1 MLAPMV
7 PRLGS
12 SKLVSRWIM
21 LTLAASVLAA
31 LDGGWLAT
39 WTAFAPSRIWRGEV
53 WRLATWVFVEGGA
66 LQLLLTCVAIYHFGG
81 QLAPRWGD
89 RRLRRFMVEVLGGSA
104 LVATVLALVSS
115 DLWGTYRAGGWA
127 VGDALVIAWARQYPD
142 STLVIYGLI
151 RLRGKDLITVVIGI
165 TAVYAIFAGPFR
177 WALELVVCAAAY
189 GYPTERL
196 VRRA

>member
-1 MLAPMV
+1 MI

-12 SKLVSRWIM
+12 SKLVSRWIA

-31 LDGGWLAT
+31 LDGGWLGT
-39 WTAFAPSRIWRGEV
+39 WASFAPSRIWRGEV
-53 WRLATWVFVEGGA
+53 WRLATWVFVEGSA
-66 LQLLLTCVAIYHFGG
+66 LQLVLTCVAIYHFGG
-81 QLAPRWGD
+81 QLAPRWGE
-89 RRLRRFMVEVLGGSA
+89 RRLRRFMVEVLGASA
-104 LVATVLALVSS
+104 VVATVLALISS
-115 DLWGTYRAGGWA
+115 ELWRSYRAGGWA

-142 STLVIYGLI
+142 STLVLYGLL

-177 WALELVVCAAAY
+177 WALELIVCAAAY

-196 VRRA
+196 ARRA